1 MKDIRSQLENQH
13 TEYEG
18 DYRTFAILDESC
30 AVLLGIE
37 YTIAMA
43 RVRIAKKR
51 AAGYFR
57 SVRVCDCMEMYITV

>member
-1 MKDIRSQLENQH
+1 MKDIRSQLESQH

-37 YTIAMA
+37 YTVAMA
-43 RVRIAKKR
+43 RVRIARKR
-51 AAGYFR
+51 SAGYF
-57 SVRVCDCMEMYITV
+57 

>member
-13 TEYEG
+13 TEYGE

-51 AAGYFR
+51 A
-57 SVRVCDCMEMYITV
+57 SRVFLN

>member
-1 MKDIRSQLENQH
+1 MKDIRSQLESQH
-13 TEYEG
+13 TEYGE

-51 AAGYFR
+51 A
-57 SVRVCDCMEMYITV
+57 SRVFLN

>member
-1 MKDIRSQLENQH
+1 MKDIRSQLESQH
-13 TEYEG
+13 TEYDG

-43 RVRIAKKR
+43 RVRMSKNR
-51 AAGYFR
+51 R
-57 SVRVCDCMEMYITV
+57 NNVNPQ

>member
-1 MKDIRSQLENQH
+1 MREIRSQLESQH
-13 TEYEG
+13 MEYEG

-43 RVRIAKKR
+43 RVRIARKR
-51 AAGYFR
+51 TVGYF
-57 SVRVCDCMEMYITV
+57 

>member
-1 MKDIRSQLENQH
+1 MENQH
-13 TEYEG
+13 TEYDG

-43 RVRIAKKR
+43 RVRMNKNR
-51 AAGYFR
+51 R
-57 SVRVCDCMEMYITV
+57 NNVNPQ

>member
-1 MKDIRSQLENQH
+1 MRDIRSQLESQH
-13 TEYEG
+13 TEYGG

-57 SVRVCDCMEMYITV
+57 FVRVCDCMEMYITV

>member
-1 MKDIRSQLENQH
+1 MREIRSQLESQH

-51 AAGYFR
+51 A
-57 SVRVCDCMEMYITV
+57 SRVFLN